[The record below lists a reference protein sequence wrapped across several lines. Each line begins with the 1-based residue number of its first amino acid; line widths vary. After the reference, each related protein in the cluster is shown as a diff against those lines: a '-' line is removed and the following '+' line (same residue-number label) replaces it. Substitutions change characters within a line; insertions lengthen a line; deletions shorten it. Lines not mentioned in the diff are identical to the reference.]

1 MITDMTRVIAI
12 PLFPKFQLLDMSG
25 PVTAF
30 DYAGSIVPDAYRI
43 KLVSAQGGA
52 VVSSSGVSVA
62 TERPGK
68 EAPDTLLVPG
78 GLGVH
83 AYAASEEGLALVRSL
98 AAQARRTAS
107 VCTGAFLLAAAG
119 LLERRRVTTHWR
131 HTARLQAAYPALR
144 VDPDKIFIADG
155 PVWSSAGVS
164 AGIDLALAMIDE
176 DLGLEVSRTI
186 ARDMV
191 VYHRRPGGQTQFS
204 ALLELEPASDR
215 IRNVLRY
222 AREHLRESLPVERLA
237 EVARLSPRQFA
248 RAFLA
253 ETGQTP
259 AKAVERLR
267 AEVARPAVEDSK
279 TQLECI
285 AREVGFGDPE
295 RMRQAFIRAF
305 GQPPQALRRAAQA
318 QLHAP
323 AQYID
328 QDAD

>member
-1 MITDMTRVIAI
+1 
-12 PLFPKFQLLDMSG
+12 
-25 PVTAF
+25 
-30 DYAGSIVPDAYRI
+30 
-43 KLVSAQGGA
+43 
-52 VVSSSGVSVA
+52 
-62 TERPGK
+62 
-68 EAPDTLLVPG
+68 
-78 GLGVH
+78 
-83 AYAASEEGLALVRSL
+83 
-98 AAQARRTAS
+98 
-107 VCTGAFLLAAAG
+107 
-119 LLERRRVTTHWR
+119 
-131 HTARLQAAYPALR
+131 
-144 VDPDKIFIADG
+144 
-155 PVWSSAGVS
+155 
-164 AGIDLALAMIDE
+164 MIDE